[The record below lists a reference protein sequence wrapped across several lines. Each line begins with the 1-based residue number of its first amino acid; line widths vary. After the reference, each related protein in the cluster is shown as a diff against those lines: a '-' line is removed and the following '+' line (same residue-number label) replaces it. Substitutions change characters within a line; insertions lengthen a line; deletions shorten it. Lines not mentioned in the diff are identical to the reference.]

1 MAELFEARKPKD
13 HSTIARIDGI
23 VELGGL
29 VRGKQRV
36 MLKDPESAEE
46 VEHLIAREKHLLVSP
61 GDIVKKGD
69 QLTDGPVVPHEILEI
84 CGPQELQEHLVNEVQ
99 EVYRLQGV
107 EINDKH
113 IEIIIRQML
122 RKVKVT
128 EPGDTDFL
136 WGDQVDRVDFEAEN
150 IRITEEGGKPA
161 DGEPVLLGIT
171 KASLETDSFISAA
184 SFQDTT
190 RVLTDAAT
198 LGKVD
203 QLRGFKENVIMGHLI
218 PAGTGFTTNRSVRI
232 EERGEPPVHAAE
244 EPAVVAGNA

>member
-1 MAELFEARKPKD
+1 
-13 HSTIARIDGI
+13 
-23 VELGGL
+23 
-29 VRGKQRV
+29 
-36 MLKDPESAEE
+36 
-46 VEHLIAREKHLLVSP
+46 
-61 GDIVKKGD
+61 
-69 QLTDGPVVPHEILEI
+69 
-84 CGPQELQEHLVNEVQ
+84 LQEHLVNEVQ

-136 WGDQVDRVDFEAEN
+136 WGDQVDRVDFEEEN
-150 IRITEEGGKPA
+150 RRITEDGGKPA

-218 PAGTGFTTNRSVRI
+218 PAGTGFTTNRSIRI
-232 EERGEPPVHAAE
+232 EEHGEPPARPAE
-244 EPAVVAGNA
+244 EPAVASSNA